1 MDKDIAAFVEKWRW
15 TGQSSLH
22 VAKLEVQMTADLA
35 ALLAVERERFKDI
48 FIWRDGEPY
57 YYTRNGMP
65 MEIPERIIKKI
76 KAAAIRAD
84 RPTP

>member
-1 MDKDIAAFVEKWRW
+1 MTPDEFVEKW
-15 TGQSSLH
+15 TFGMAQPLKPSL
-22 VAKLEVQMTADLA
+22 TADLSA
-35 ALLAVERERFKDI
+35 ILTADRRRVREEFKSI

-76 KAAAIRAD
+76 KAAAIWKQEG
-84 RPTP
+84 